1 MAHWTRLRCRS
12 PASTFSGRERAR
24 ASAELIRSRRWKRRK
39 RGDLSLFLF
48 SITNEGIVFFFL
60 PNCHDC
66 PGIEEEKKNHH
77 LDSYM
82 YYSIDKKLY
91 TCRPPEKKEKF
102 SLPLAC
108 CAPGRFP
115 LSVPVEPRILSLCRI
130 VRRAST
136 SITLRLRKR
145 NRWWFN
151 WAAIKSTRGD
161 YVCGHLIVVAA
172 LLPSGRAADVVDSFL
187 PCATIRC

>member
-91 TCRPPEKKEKF
+91 TCRPPEKKKKSF
-102 SLPLAC
+102 
-108 CAPGRFP
+108 
-115 LSVPVEPRILSLCRI
+115 LSLWLV
-130 VRRAST
+130 VRQAASLCPFQWNRAFFPSVALCAARLLQSRFDWERET
-136 SITLRLRKR
+136 AGGSIERQLNQHEGITC
-145 NRWWFN
+145 
-151 WAAIKSTRGD
+151 AAI
-161 YVCGHLIVVAA
+161 
-172 LLPSGRAADVVDSFL
+172 
-187 PCATIRC
+187 

>member
-66 PGIEEEKKNHH
+66 PGIEEEKKTITWT
-77 LDSYM
+77 LICTILLIKSYTHVAPL
-82 YYSIDKKLY
+82 K
-91 TCRPPEKKEKF
+91 KKEKF

-108 CAPGRFP
+108 CVPGRFP

>member
-91 TCRPPEKKEKF
+91 TCRPPEKKRKVF
-102 SLPLAC
+102 SPFGLLCARPLPFVRSSGTAHS
-108 CAPGRFP
+108 FP
-115 LSVPVEPRILSLCRI
+115 LSHCAPRVYFNHASIEKEKPLVVQLSG
-130 VRRAST
+130 
-136 SITLRLRKR
+136 
-145 NRWWFN
+145 N
-151 WAAIKSTRGD
+151 
-161 YVCGHLIVVAA
+161 
-172 LLPSGRAADVVDSFL
+172 
-187 PCATIRC
+187 

>member
-66 PGIEEEKKNHH
+66 PGIEEEKKTITWT
-77 LDSYM
+77 LICTILLIKSYTHVAPL
-82 YYSIDKKLY
+82 KK
-91 TCRPPEKKEKF
+91 KKKSFF
-102 SLPLAC
+102 SLWLVVRQA
-108 CAPGRFP
+108 A
-115 LSVPVEPRILSLCRI
+115 SLCPFQWN
-130 VRRAST
+130 RAFFPSVALCAARLLQSRFDWERET
-136 SITLRLRKR
+136 AGDSIERQLNQHEGITC
-145 NRWWFN
+145 
-151 WAAIKSTRGD
+151 AAI
-161 YVCGHLIVVAA
+161 
-172 LLPSGRAADVVDSFL
+172 
-187 PCATIRC
+187 

>member
-66 PGIEEEKKNHH
+66 PGIEEEKKTITWT
-77 LDSYM
+77 LICTILLIKSYTHVAPL
-82 YYSIDKKLY
+82 KKKRKVFSPFGLL
-91 TCRPPEKKEKF
+91 CARP
-102 SLPLAC
+102 LPFVRSSGTAHS
-108 CAPGRFP
+108 FP
-115 LSVPVEPRILSLCRI
+115 LSHCAPRVYFNHASIEKEKPLVVQLSG
-130 VRRAST
+130 
-136 SITLRLRKR
+136 
-145 NRWWFN
+145 N
-151 WAAIKSTRGD
+151 
-161 YVCGHLIVVAA
+161 
-172 LLPSGRAADVVDSFL
+172 
-187 PCATIRC
+187 